1 MIPGQTFEPEDL
13 LRIFRR
19 RWAITLPFV
28 AITFIAAAVIA
39 SLPDKYRSE
48 TLIMVAQQQVPE
60 NFVRS
65 TVTTRIEDRLRSLNQ
80 QLTSRT
86 RLEPLIKELHLYPD
100 QVGIEP
106 MEEIV
111 ADMRSAIRTDVIRS
125 DAFRISFTSGDPHTA
140 MTVAER
146 LASMYIE
153 ESLRER
159 EMVADNT
166 NEFLDSQLATA
177 KSRLLEQEA
186 KLEAY
191 KLRYSGQ
198 LPSQVPSNLQVMQNS
213 QMQIQ
218 SLLDSLNRDR
228 DRRLTLQRQ
237 LSDLVGEET
246 PSGERRAPRTVTAA
260 PSAAALTAAA
270 EALAESRR
278 RLLDTHPDVVRQQRL
293 VEELQRKV
301 SEEVAALSEP
311 LRPSAGAVPNPAEAA
326 RQARVRELETEME
339 TLTRLITQKSD
350 EEAKLRET
358 IAQYQGRVEAAPI
371 RESQLAELTRDYE
384 TLGRAYTSLLARKDD
399 AQVSANLERKQL
411 GDPFRVLDHAR
422 LPERPVSP
430 NRPMFYAAGAALGLG
445 AGLLLA
451 AFLEFRDT
459 SFKTDAD
466 IVGTLTLPVL
476 AMIPELTS
484 APERRGP
491 RAWLRRSGAGAVLLA
506 VATAFASVCRV

>member
-1 MIPGQTFEPEDL
+1 MIPGKSFEPEDL
-13 LRIFRR
+13 FRLLRR
-19 RWAITLPFV
+19 RWAIAVPFV
-28 AITFIAAAVIA
+28 VITGLAATIVTL
-39 SLPDKYRSE
+39 LPDTFRSE

-60 NFVRS
+60 NYVRS
-65 TVTTRIEDRLRSLNQ
+65 TVTARIEDRLRSLNQ

-86 RLEPLIKELHLYPD
+86 RLEPLIAELHLYPERIGVD
-100 QVGIEP
+100 P

-111 ADMRSAIRTDVIRS
+111 ADMRRSIRTDVIRS
-125 DAFRISFTSGDPHTA
+125 DAFRISFTSRDPKTA
-140 MTVAER
+140 MAVTER

-159 EMVADNT
+159 EVVADNT

-177 KSRLLEQEA
+177 KGRLLEQER

-198 LPSQVPSNLQVMQNS
+198 LPSQVQSNLQVMQNT

-237 LSDLVGEET
+237 LADLIGDD
-246 PSGERRAPRTVTAA
+246 SAGDQRAPRVTMVA
-260 PSAAALTAAA
+260 PSAASLEAETATLTDM
-270 EALAESRR
+270 RR
-278 RLLDTHPDVVRQQRL
+278 RLLDTHPDVVRQQR
-293 VEELQRKV
+293 VVAELQQKV
-301 SEEVAALSEP
+301 RDEVEAQNDPRRRPGAAGP
-311 LRPSAGAVPNPAEAA
+311 TIAEAA
-326 RQARVRELETEME
+326 RQARIQELETEIE
-339 TLTRLITQKSD
+339 TLTALIAQKSD
-350 EEAKLRET
+350 EEAKLREVIT
-358 IAQYQGRVEAAPI
+358 HYQGRVEAAPV

-399 AQVSANLERKQL
+399 AQVSANLERKQI
-411 GDPFRVLDHAR
+411 GDPFRVLDPAR

-430 NRPMFYAAGAALGLG
+430 NRPLLYAAGALLGLG

-451 AFLEFRDT
+451 AFLEFNDT

-466 IVGTLTLPVL
+466 VVTTLALPVI
-476 AMIPELTS
+476 AMIPDLTAS
-484 APERRGP
+484 QPGGGRSWWPRRG
-491 RAWLRRSGAGAVLLA
+491 SGASALILCLL
-506 VATAFASVCRV
+506 VGVTRG

>member
-1 MIPGQTFEPEDL
+1 MIPGKSFEPEDL
-13 LRIFRR
+13 FRVLRR
-19 RWAITLPFV
+19 RWAIAIPFV
-28 AITFIAAAVIA
+28 LITALSATVVTL
-39 SLPDKYRSE
+39 LPDTYRSE

-60 NFVRS
+60 NYVRS

-86 RLEPLIKELHLYPD
+86 RLEPLIAELRLFPD
-100 QVGIEP
+100 RIGVDP

-111 ADMRSAIRTDVIRS
+111 ADMRASIRTDVIRS
-125 DAFRISFTSGDPHTA
+125 DAFRISFTSRDPQTA
-140 MTVAER
+140 MVVTER

-159 EMVADNT
+159 EVVADNT

-177 KSRLLEQEA
+177 KARLVEQEQ

-191 KLRYSGQ
+191 KLRFSGQ
-198 LPSQVPSNLQVMQNS
+198 LPSQVQSNLQVMQNT

-237 LSDLVGEET
+237 LADLLGDDST
-246 PSGERRAPRTVTAA
+246 TTERRAPRVAVVA
-260 PSAAALTAAA
+260 PSAASLETASATLN
-270 EALAESRR
+270 EMRR
-278 RLLDTHPDVVRQQRL
+278 RLLDTHPDVVRQQRI
-293 VEELQRKV
+293 VEELQKKV
-301 SEEVAALSEP
+301 RDEVEVQNDPRRQPGPAVPTVAEVA
-311 LRPSAGAVPNPAEAA
+311 
-326 RQARVRELETEME
+326 RQTRIRELETEVE
-339 TLTRLITQKSD
+339 TLSGLIAQKSE
-350 EEAKLRET
+350 EEAKLREVIT
-358 IAQYQGRVEAAPI
+358 HYQGRVEAAPI

-384 TLGRAYTSLLARKDD
+384 TMGRAYTSLLARKDD
-399 AQVSANLERKQL
+399 AQVSANLERKQI

-430 NRPMFYAAGAALGLG
+430 NRPLFYAAGTLLGLG

-451 AFLEFRDT
+451 AFLEFHDT

-466 IVGTLTLPVL
+466 VVGTLALPVI
-476 AMIPELTS
+476 AMIPDLPATS
-484 APERRGP
+484 GSRRG
-491 RAWLRRSGAGAVLLA
+491 WLWRGGAGASVLIACIL
-506 VATAFASVCRV
+506 VEVCRG